1 MGIVSLALVGSTWNT
16 GLSAPGGLVGKDRRC
31 EALSVRFT
39 TNGEA
44 DASEGGGGGGGEV
57 GGEAMI
63 LFDKL
68 C

>member
-1 MGIVSLALVGSTWNT
+1 MGIVGLVGSRIKWTT

-44 DASEGGGGGGGEV
+44 DASEGGGGGGEV

>member
-1 MGIVSLALVGSTWNT
+1 LQIARSTWTT
-16 GLSAPGGLVGKDRRC
+16 GLSALGGLVDKDRRH
-31 EALSVRFT
+31 EALRVHFT
-39 TNGEA
+39 ADGEA
-44 DASEGGGGGGGEV
+44 DASEGGGGGEE